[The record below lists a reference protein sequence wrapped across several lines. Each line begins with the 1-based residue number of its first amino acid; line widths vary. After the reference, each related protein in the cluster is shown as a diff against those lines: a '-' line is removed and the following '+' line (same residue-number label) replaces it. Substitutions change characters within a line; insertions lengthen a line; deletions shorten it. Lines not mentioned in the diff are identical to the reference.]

1 MAKATS
7 SEIAHASTVGTRQIL
22 PNGDVVSTARHPNSA
37 DHVIRVRYRKGVVM
51 EGTVHH
57 EPISIVTMRQK
68 KIEGEAKA
76 RAEAEEKGAAE
87 KKAAGGRRV
96 LRYIIPS
103 CIYPTQHG
111 NGVNHDVSTGDA
123 QGGGGEDEGRRGGRE
138 GKS

>member
-1 MAKATS
+1 MAKATP

-76 RAEAEEKGAAE
+76 RADRSASN
-87 KKAAGGRRV
+87 KAAQLAKKRARSAENNNQNK
-96 LRYIIPS
+96 P
-103 CIYPTQHG
+103 
-111 NGVNHDVSTGDA
+111 N
-123 QGGGGEDEGRRGGRE
+123 
-138 GKS
+138 KKK

>member
-1 MAKATS
+1 MPKATS

-37 DHVIRVRYRKGVVM
+37 DHVIRVRYNRKGVVM

-76 RAEAEEKGAAE
+76 RADRSSAN
-87 KKAAGGRRV
+87 KAAQLAKKRARSAENNNQNK
-96 LRYIIPS
+96 P
-103 CIYPTQHG
+103 
-111 NGVNHDVSTGDA
+111 N
-123 QGGGGEDEGRRGGRE
+123 
-138 GKS
+138 KKK

>member
-37 DHVIRVRYRKGVVM
+37 DHVIRVRY

-76 RAEAEEKGAAE
+76 RADRSSAN
-87 KKAAGGRRV
+87 KAAQLAKKRARSAENNNQNK
-96 LRYIIPS
+96 P
-103 CIYPTQHG
+103 
-111 NGVNHDVSTGDA
+111 N
-123 QGGGGEDEGRRGGRE
+123 
-138 GKS
+138 KKK

>member
-1 MAKATS
+1 MYPLHMAKATS

-68 KIEGEAKA
+68 KEAGEAKA
-76 RAEAEEKGAAE
+76 KADRSSANQKAQLA
-87 KKAAGGRRV
+87 KKR
-96 LRYIIPS
+96 LRTP
-103 CIYPTQHG
+103 PPK
-111 NGVNHDVSTGDA
+111 N
-123 QGGGGEDEGRRGGRE
+123 
-138 GKS
+138 KK

>member
-37 DHVIRVRYRKGVVM
+37 DHVIRVRYNRKGVVM

-76 RAEAEEKGAAE
+76 RADRSSAN
-87 KKAAGGRRV
+87 KAAQLAKKRARSAENNNQNK
-96 LRYIIPS
+96 P
-103 CIYPTQHG
+103 
-111 NGVNHDVSTGDA
+111 N
-123 QGGGGEDEGRRGGRE
+123 
-138 GKS
+138 KKK